1 VALGL
6 FGEPWLRSRGAVEC
20 VIGEDDWFVQRG
32 SSTEVEERTLRVA
45 FLNHKD
51 VPVAVWDMRV
61 EFYREGEPLAEWARP
76 KVHIDEGGK
85 LTPVGPVNL
94 APHIPVPLTLR
105 VVPGRDDI
113 SRELGKMDRAEFVAT
128 LVGAPD
134 KRKELKP
141 PWRHDS

>member
-1 VALGL
+1 MGL

-61 EFYREGEPLAEWARP
+61 EFYREGEPLA
-76 KVHIDEGGK
+76 
-85 LTPVGPVNL
+85 
-94 APHIPVPLTLR
+94 
-105 VVPGRDDI
+105 
-113 SRELGKMDRAEFVAT
+113 
-128 LVGAPD
+128 
-134 KRKELKP
+134 
-141 PWRHDS
+141 